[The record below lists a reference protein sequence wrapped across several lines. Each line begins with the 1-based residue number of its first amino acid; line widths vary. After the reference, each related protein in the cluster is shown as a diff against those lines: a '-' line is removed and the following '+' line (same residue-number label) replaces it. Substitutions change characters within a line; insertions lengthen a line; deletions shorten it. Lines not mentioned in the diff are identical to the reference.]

1 MKLMKFAKA
10 SGSLAV
16 AMLALLAGLPAGADD
31 SGGYIGGNLG
41 MSRAEIDDER
51 IVDALQAGGF
61 TTNSIND
68 EDDDTGYKLFG
79 GYQFNRNWSL
89 EGGFF
94 NLGEFGFTANTTPA
108 GSLTGRTEIQGLS
121 IDPVLT
127 WPLTEKFSL
136 LGRIGLTYAEADTS
150 YTATGTV
157 SPPRNRD
164 KQAASYKFGA
174 GAQYDFTR
182 RFGMRAEAESY
193 RIDDAVGNK
202 GDISLFS
209 LGLVY
214 RFFGDDVPPPPPPA
228 QTRPTPIAPPVLV
241 IVPIAAKT
249 VKYCTILNIEFEIN
263 LDEIQR
269 EEKEKLAVVATFLKK
284 YPGTT
289 AVIEGHSDNVG
300 SAEDNMNLSRRRA
313 QSVVDYLVETY
324 KIDRSRISAVGYGD
338 TRPLASNDTE
348 EGKRQNRRIGAVIAC
363 ASDIEGLTVIPA
375 RMTLALEMEYDLNK
389 AEVRPEYREEL
400 RKVAALLKANPTA
413 TATVEGHTANLQ
425 GSDETRMALSL
436 RRAENVVNYLV
447 SEFGV
452 SRSRLSAEGFGGSRR
467 FAYNTSVE
475 GQQENR
481 RVNIII
487 NYTR

>member
-1 MKLMKFAKA
+1 MKLMKFANA
-10 SGSLAV
+10 SGSLVVAALAV
-16 AMLALLAGLPAGADD
+16 FASVPAVADD
-31 SGGYIGGNLG
+31 SGGYIGGSLG
-41 MSRAEIDDER
+41 MSRAEIDDDR
-51 IVDALQAGGF
+51 IVDALRAGGF

-79 GYQFNRNWSL
+79 GYQFNRQWSL

-94 NLGEFGFTANTTPA
+94 NLGEFGFTANTTPT

-121 IDPVLT
+121 IDPVFT
-127 WPLTEKFSL
+127 WPLSGKLSL
-136 LGRIGLTYAEADTS
+136 LGRVGLTYAEADTS
-150 YTATGTV
+150 YSATGTV
-157 SPPRNRD
+157 SPPPDRD
-164 KQAASYKFGA
+164 KRAASYKFGG

-193 RIDDAVGNK
+193 RIDDAVGNE
-202 GDISLFS
+202 GDINLFS

-214 RFFGDDVPPPPPPA
+214 RFLADEAPPV
-228 QTRPTPIAPPVLV
+228 QSRPRPVAPPVLV
-241 IVPIAAKT
+241 IVPVAAAT

-263 LDEIQR
+263 LEEIQR

-284 YPGTT
+284 YPDTT

-300 SAEDNMNLSRRRA
+300 SPEHNMSLSTRRA
-313 QSVVDYLVETY
+313 ESVVSYLVETHQ
-324 KIDRSRISAVGYGD
+324 IARSRLTAVGYGD
-338 TRPLASNDTE
+338 TRPLADNATQ

-363 ASDIEGLTVIPA
+363 ARDVEGLTVVPA
-375 RMTLALEMEYDLNK
+375 RMTMAMDMEFELNK

-400 RKVAALLKANPTA
+400 RKVAALLKANPST

-425 GSDETRMALSL
+425 GGDEVRMELSR
-436 RRAENVVNYLV
+436 RRAENVVDYLV
-447 SEFGV
+447 KQFGV
-452 SRSRLSAEGFGGSRR
+452 PRSRLSAEGFGGSRR
-467 FAYNTSVE
+467 FAYNTSAE

-487 NYTR
+487 NYGK

>member
-1 MKLMKFAKA
+1 MKLMKFANA
-10 SGSLAV
+10 SGSLVVAALAV
-16 AMLALLAGLPAGADD
+16 LASSPTVADD

-41 MSRAEIDDER
+41 VSRVEIDDDK
-51 IVDALQAGGF
+51 IVDALRAGGF

-79 GYQFNRNWSL
+79 GYQFNRQWSL

-121 IDPVLT
+121 IDPVFT
-127 WPLTEKFSL
+127 WPLTGKFSL
-136 LGRIGLTYAEADTS
+136 LGRVGLTYAEADTS

-157 SPPRNRD
+157 SPPPDRD
-164 KQAASYKFGA
+164 KRAASYKFGG

-182 RFGMRAEAESY
+182 HFGMRAEAESY

-202 GDISLFS
+202 GDVNLYS
-209 LGLVY
+209 LGFVY
-214 RFFGDDVPPPPPPA
+214 RFFGDDAPPPPV
-228 QTRPTPIAPPVLV
+228 QSRPRPVAPPVLV
-241 IVPIAAKT
+241 IVPVAAKT

-284 YPGTT
+284 YPDTT
-289 AVIEGHSDNVG
+289 AVIEGHTDNVG
-300 SAEDNMNLSRRRA
+300 SAEENMKLSTRRA
-313 QSVVDYLVETY
+313 ESVVSYLVETHQ
-324 KIDRSRISAVGYGD
+324 IARSRISAVGYGD
-338 TRPLASNDTE
+338 TRPLADNGTE

-363 ASDIEGLTVIPA
+363 ARDIEGLTVIPA
-375 RMTLALEMEYDLNK
+375 RITMALEMEFDLNK

-400 RKVAALLKANPTA
+400 RKVAAFMKANPSA

-425 GSDETRMALSL
+425 GGDEVRMELSR
-436 RRAENVVNYLV
+436 RRADNVVDYLV
-447 SEFGV
+447 KEFGV

-467 FAYNTSVE
+467 FAYNTSAE
-475 GQQENR
+475 GQQDNR

-487 NYTR
+487 NYAK